1 LSAGKGE
8 EFVKGRQIS
17 QGQCRKIEWKAIRNK
32 LLREDVSAMEFSGG
46 NKMTYTDE
54 AMIGVTASSE
64 LARLEVSRPRW

>member
-1 LSAGKGE
+1 MESHKEQA
-8 EFVKGRQIS
+8 V
-17 QGQCRKIEWKAIRNK
+17 
-32 LLREDVSAMEFSGG
+32 EDVSVMEFSRV